1 MTELTCLVIGK
12 FSLRVPAQ
20 DKSKCVDP
28 VNELLIMV
36 VTRP

>member
-20 DKSKCVDP
+20 DKGKCADP
-28 VNELLIMV
+28 VNELLIMLM
-36 VTRP
+36 TR